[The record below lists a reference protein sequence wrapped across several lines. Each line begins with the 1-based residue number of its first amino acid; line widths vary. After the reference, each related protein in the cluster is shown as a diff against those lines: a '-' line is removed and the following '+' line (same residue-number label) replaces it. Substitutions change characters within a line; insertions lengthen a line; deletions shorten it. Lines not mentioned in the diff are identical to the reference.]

1 MDMRKVARE
10 VRLSKWSQILQE
22 RNASG
27 QSIQIWCAENGIDRQ
42 QYYYWQ
48 RKLRESVVDSLAER
62 SESLAIARPTFTEIS
77 VPSTKACTGVI
88 TVRVGKAV
96 VEITGDASPA
106 VLETILRMLSG
117 R

>member
-22 RNASG
+22 QNASG

-62 SESLAIARPTFTEIS
+62 SESLTLAQPTFTEIS
-77 VPSTKACTGVI
+77 APSSEPCTGVI
-88 TVRVGKAV
+88 TVRVGEAV
-96 VEITGDASPA
+96 VEITGDPSPA
-106 VLETILRMLSG
+106 ALEMILQILSG

>member
-22 RNASG
+22 QNASG
-27 QSIQIWCAENGIDRQ
+27 QSVHIWCAENGIDRQ

-48 RKLRESVVDSLAER
+48 RKLRESVVNSLAER
-62 SESLAIARPTFTEIS
+62 SESLALAQPTFTEIS
-77 VPSTKACTGVI
+77 TPSSVSNTDVI
-88 TVRVGKAV
+88 TVRVGEAV
-96 VEITGDASPA
+96 AEITGEPSPA
-106 VLETILRMLSG
+106 VLEMVLRILSG

>member
-10 VRLSKWSQILQE
+10 VRLSKWSQILRE

-48 RKLRESVVDSLAER
+48 RKLRESVAASLAER
-62 SESLAIARPTFTEIS
+62 SEDLAVATPTFTEIS
-77 VPSTKACTGVI
+77 VPSYKPCTGVI
-88 TVRVGKAV
+88 TVRVGEAV
-96 VEITGDASPA
+96 VEITGDVTPA
-106 VLETILRMLSG
+106 VLEMILRILSG